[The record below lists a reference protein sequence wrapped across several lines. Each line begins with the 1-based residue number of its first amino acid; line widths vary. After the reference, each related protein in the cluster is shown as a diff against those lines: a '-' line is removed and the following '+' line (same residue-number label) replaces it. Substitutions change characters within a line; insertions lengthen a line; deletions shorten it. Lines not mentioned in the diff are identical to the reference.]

1 MDNPYTEDP
10 TVDPTFSTT
19 YYLEAESIDG
29 CTGID
34 SVIVFV
40 TQVNELIINNI
51 ITPNGDGKNDTW
63 DINKP
68 SALSGCPVSIFN
80 RWGKLVWQSNSYNNQ
95 WDGTN
100 NEGEPLPDGN
110 YFYTIICNGNDF
122 NGTVI
127 LMR

>member
-1 MDNPYTEDP
+1 M
-10 TVDPTFSTT
+10 
-19 YYLEAESIDG
+19 
-29 CTGID
+29 
-34 SVIVFV
+34 IVFV

-51 ITPNGDGKNDTW
+51 ITPNADGKNDTW

-68 SALSGCPVSIFN
+68 SVLSGCPVSIFN